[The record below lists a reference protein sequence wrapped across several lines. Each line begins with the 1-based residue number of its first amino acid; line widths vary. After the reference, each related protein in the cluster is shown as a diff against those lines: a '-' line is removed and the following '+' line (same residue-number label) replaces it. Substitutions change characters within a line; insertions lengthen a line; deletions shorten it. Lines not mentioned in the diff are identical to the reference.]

1 MPMTSFGGLWTIFA
15 ALSVSGR
22 TEHSKTG
29 KNQHITCS
37 RLFKAKVICTKYGS
51 LCPKS
56 ITPYFKKV
64 WERDR
69 LDLNIPA
76 LIRVNILFSQ
86 QGNGLYYTLSPLHTL
101 QQKQSTKASFFSLP
115 LERNIVG
122 RVCVFVYAAGGPRE
136 RIKKALLHTHTTNKL
151 VKRSIRLPSTFSS
164 ADVGISNPDE
174 CIDTYISIY
183 TPAAVSMN
191 SMVEIEACMH
201 ALWFLFPTS
210 AQATF
215 PSFRLEK
222 PPCSYMTSE
231 GRKIAVPFEKFI
243 WLGSLESS
251 WSNA

>member
-37 RLFKAKVICTKYGS
+37 RLFKAKVIRTKYGS

-136 RIKKALLHTHTTNKL
+136 RIKKALLHTHHKQTSEKIDSPSIHIFIGWRRHFKSRRMHRHIYKYIHARRRFYELQGRN
-151 VKRSIRLPSTFSS
+151 RSMYACFMIFVSNISTGDISFLPAGKTSLQLY
-164 ADVGISNPDE
+164 DE
-174 CIDTYISIY
+174 RGEENC
-183 TPAAVSMN
+183 
-191 SMVEIEACMH
+191 C
-201 ALWFLFPTS
+201 ALW
-210 AQATF
+210 
-215 PSFRLEK
+215 
-222 PPCSYMTSE
+222 
-231 GRKIAVPFEKFI
+231 KIYLI
-243 WLGSLESS
+243 G
-251 WSNA
+251 